1 MIDFE
6 SLGYKNITEDKPIR
20 FSECLGEFF
29 ESVYPYDKRYYRKD
43 GCIEIEL
50 KVGNHYDLY
59 FISGI
64 CYYPKGWQKFEVI
77 NPEKYVIEYFN
88 KTLDAIKHKIANNLK
103 QYESETYKETS

>member
-6 SLGYKNITEDKPIR
+6 TLGYKNITEDKPIR
-20 FSECLGEFF
+20 FSEYLGEFF

-64 CYYPKGWQKFEVI
+64 CYYPKGWQKFEII
-77 NPEKYVIEYFN
+77 NSEKHIVEYLN
-88 KTLDAIKHKIANNLK
+88 KTLIAVKDIIAENLER
-103 QYESETYKETS
+103 YGLRKEI

>member
-6 SLGYKNITEDKPIR
+6 ALGYKNITKDKPIR

-29 ESVYPYDKRYYRKD
+29 ESIYPYNKRYYRKD

-64 CYYPKGWQKFEVI
+64 CYYPKGWQKFEII
-77 NPEKYVIEYFN
+77 NPEKYIVEYLN
-88 KTLDAIKHKIANNLK
+88 KTIIAVKDIIAENLER
-103 QYESETYKETS
+103 YGLRTEI

>member
-6 SLGYKNITEDKPIR
+6 TLGYKDITEDKPIR

-29 ESVYPYDKRYYRKD
+29 ESVYPYSKRYYRKD

-64 CYYPKGWQKFEVI
+64 CYYPKGWQKFEII
-77 NPEKYVIEYFN
+77 NPEKHIVEYLN
-88 KTLDAIKHKIANNLK
+88 KTLIAVKNIIAENLER
-103 QYESETYKETS
+103 YGLRTEI

>member
-6 SLGYKNITEDKPIR
+6 ALGYKDITEDKPIR
-20 FSECLGEFF
+20 FLECLGEFF

-50 KVGNHYDLY
+50 KVGNNYDLY

-64 CYYPKGWQKFEVI
+64 CYYPKGWQKFEII
-77 NPEKYVIEYFN
+77 NPEKYIVKYLN
-88 KTLDAIKHKIANNLK
+88 KTLIAVKDIIAENLER
-103 QYESETYKETS
+103 YGLRTEI

>member
-6 SLGYKNITEDKPIR
+6 ALGYKNITEDKPIR

-29 ESVYPYDKRYYRKD
+29 ESVYPYDKRYYKKD

-50 KVGNHYDLY
+50 KVGNHYNLY

-64 CYYPKGWQKFEVI
+64 CYYPKGWQKFEI
-77 NPEKYVIEYFN
+77 TNPEKYIVEYLN
-88 KTLDAIKHKIANNLK
+88 KTLIAVKDIIAENLER
-103 QYESETYKETS
+103 YGLRTEI

>member
-6 SLGYKNITEDKPIR
+6 TLGYKDITEDKPIR

-43 GCIEIEL
+43 ECIEIEL

-64 CYYPKGWQKFEVI
+64 CYYPKGWQKFEII
-77 NPEKYVIEYFN
+77 NPEKYIVEYLN
-88 KTLDAIKHKIANNLK
+88 KTLIAVKDIIAENLER
-103 QYESETYKETS
+103 YGLRTEI